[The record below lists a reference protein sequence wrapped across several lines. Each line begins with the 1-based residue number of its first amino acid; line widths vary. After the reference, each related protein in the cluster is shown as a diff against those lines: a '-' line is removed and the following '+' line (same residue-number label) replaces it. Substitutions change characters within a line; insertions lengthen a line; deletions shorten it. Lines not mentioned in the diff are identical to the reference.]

1 MTGKVV
7 NLRSVRK
14 DKARAAKRRA
24 GDQNAARHGRSKAQR
39 TEENDAADRAARHLD
54 GHKRDT

>member
-14 DKARAAKRRA
+14 AKGRDAKRQA
-24 GDQNAARHGRSKAQR
+24 ADQNSARHGRTKAQKAADS
-39 TEENDAADRAARHLD
+39 DAADRAARHLD

>member
-14 DKARAAKRRA
+14 DKARATKRQT
-24 GDQNAARHGRSKAQR
+24 GDENAARHGRTKAEKT
-39 TEENDAADRAARHLD
+39 TEADGADRAARHLD
-54 GHKRDT
+54 NHKRDT